1 MLPYDERLLS
11 YLPPT
16 IHIMQIR
23 DKVFGAVLLVAFCWS
38 CSPDLPPEVSAAY
51 ETLPAI
57 VDFNQH
63 IRPIL
68 SDRCWSCHGPDQK
81 ARQANLRLD
90 TQEGAFAALA
100 SGNGHAFRAGSVG
113 KSEAVA
119 RLLHT
124 DPELQMPPPESQL
137 KVSPREIALLTK
149 WIEQGAKW
157 KEHWAFLPIEMP
169 VVPDNP
175 EGFSAANDIDHFI
188 NERLRQEQLV
198 ANGRADNERLL
209 RRLHL
214 DLTGLPPTPAEM
226 DAWLAEPTDE
236 AYTAMVDRLMT
247 TDAHAERMA
256 MDWLDLAR
264 YADSHGMH
272 ADGSRLSYPYRD
284 WVIQAFKAN
293 QPYNDFVRDQV
304 AGDLLPEATKK
315 QRIAS
320 AFNRMH
326 PMTAEG
332 GVIGEE
338 MRLTYVFDRVNTV
351 ATGLLGLTMDCSRCH
366 DHKFDPLSQEEY
378 YGFSAFFNNFKE
390 LGMIGDDG
398 NFGPY
403 MLLAD
408 EATDSKLARYQSSL
422 SRLREERAEVAI
434 SKEELD
440 RFLAEDNLTLPRPD
454 VHLPVERMAKGHRID
469 DLAWATDELELTED
483 PIRGTV
489 ANFDEGFDDL
499 YFDVGPGAFGS
510 HQPFSTSLW
519 FQTRQRDSLK
529 TQTLLGTSGQKNNAW
544 KGMDLYLDE
553 ANRLNVRLIRTLPDD
568 MIHLRSV
575 DSVHVGRWYQAGF
588 TYDGTGRA
596 EGVKLYL
603 NGLALE
609 HEVRNDNLRGSIFP
623 ANHYEWQEGDSRK
636 LRLGSSYRAFTGE
649 NGLYI
654 GLIDDV
660 RLFNKS
666 LTALE
671 VSMLAETNTPLN
683 ASLSIQLAEAHLI
696 RRNPAY
702 SSAIERFR
710 DTLAQWVITANTL
723 PRLMVSEEM
732 PTTRATYVL
741 NRGAYDARGKQV
753 EPQTPR
759 GILPFSENLAKN
771 RVGLTEWI
779 FLPENPLTAR
789 VAVNRYWQLLF
800 GQGLVKTAHDFG
812 SQGSLPSHPGLL
824 DHLATTFRKS
834 GWDVRSLLK
843 SMVLSEAYRRSS
855 TASDDHR
862 AADSENILFARGPS
876 SRLPAELI
884 RDNALVASG
893 LLVPAIGGPSVRP
906 YQPEG
911 LWIQSNSFSADLLR
925 YVPDHGDN
933 LYRRSMYT
941 FIKRTSPPPF
951 LTNFDASGRDICIV
965 KRSTTN
971 TPLQA
976 LNLLN
981 DPQFVETARVL
992 AQRIQLEKE
1001 DIDDQLAHAFR
1012 LVAGRKAKQ
1021 EEVGVLRNLY
1031 DDELIRYQAH
1041 PSLADSI
1048 LSIGDYPVPDTLDPL
1063 KTAALASVGNI
1074 LFSFDEAY
1082 VKR

>member
-1 MLPYDERLLS
+1 
-11 YLPPT
+11 
-16 IHIMQIR
+16 MQIR
-23 DKVFGAVLLVAFCWS
+23 DKVFSAVLLIAFCWS
-38 CSPDLPPEVSAAY
+38 CAPELPPEVSAAY
-51 ETLPAI
+51 KTLPAT

-81 ARQANLRLD
+81 ARQAELRLD
-90 TQEGAFAALA
+90 TQEGAFAALT
-100 SGNGHAFRAGSVG
+100 SGNGYAFSSGSVG
-113 KSEAVA
+113 KSSAIA
-119 RLLHT
+119 RMLHT
-124 DPELQMPPPESQL
+124 DPELQMPPPESQRT
-137 KVSPREIALLTK
+137 VSPREIALLTK
-149 WIEQGAKW
+149 WIDQGAKW
-157 KEHWAFLPIEMP
+157 KEHWAFLPIDAP
-169 VVPDNP
+169 TPPDNP
-175 EGFSAANDIDHFI
+175 EGFAAANSIDHFI
-188 NERLRQEQLV
+188 NERLRQISLV

-214 DLTGLPPTPAEM
+214 DLNGLPPTPAEM
-226 DAWLAEPTDE
+226 DTWLAEPTDK
-236 AYTAMVDRLMT
+236 AYTAIVDRLMT
-247 TDAHAERMA
+247 TDAHAERLA

-272 ADGSRLSYPYRD
+272 ADGSRLSWPYRD
-284 WVIQAFKAN
+284 WVIRAFKAN
-293 QPYNDFVRDQV
+293 QPYDGFVRDQL
-304 AGDLLPEATKK
+304 AGDLLPQATKE

-403 MLLAD
+403 MMLAD
-408 EATDSKLARYQSSL
+408 KATDSKLARYQSAL
-422 SRLREERAEVAI
+422 SRLREERAKVAVSAI
-434 SKEELD
+434 DLE
-440 RFLAEDNLTLPRPD
+440 RFLAKQDAAPPRPD

-469 DLAWATDELELTED
+469 DVAWATDELALTED
-483 PIRGTV
+483 PTRGTV

-499 YFDVGPGAFGS
+499 YFDVGPGAFAT

-519 FQTRQRDSLK
+519 FQTHQRDSLK
-529 TQTLLGTSGQKNNAW
+529 TQTLMGTAGEKNSAW
-544 KGMDLYLDE
+544 KGMDFYLDE
-553 ANRLNVRLIRTLPDD
+553 GNHLNVRLIRTLPDD
-568 MIHLRSV
+568 MIHLRSK
-575 DSVHVGRWYQAGF
+575 DSIKVGRWYQAGF

-596 EGVKLYL
+596 EGLRIYL
-603 NGLALE
+603 DGKALD
-609 HEVRNDNLRGSIFP
+609 HTVRNDNLRGSIYP
-623 ANHYEWQEGDSRK
+623 ANSFQWKKGNSRK
-636 LRLGSSYRAFTGE
+636 LRMGSSYRSFTGE

-654 GLIDDV
+654 GQIDDV
-660 RLFNKS
+660 QLFNRS

-671 VSMLAETNTPLN
+671 VNRLVRADDPLKVT
-683 ASLSIQLAEAHLI
+683 LAEAHLL
-696 RRNPAY
+696 RKNTTY
-702 SSAIERFR
+702 QSAIERFR
-710 DTLAQWVITANTL
+710 DTLAEWVVTADTL

-732 PTTRATYVL
+732 PITRATYVL
-741 NRGAYDARGKQV
+741 HRGAYDARGKKV

-759 GILPFSENLAKN
+759 GVLPFSENLPKT
-771 RVGLTEWI
+771 RVGLAEWM
-779 FLPENPLTAR
+779 FLPEHPLTAR

-800 GQGLVKTAHDFG
+800 GQGLVKTTHDFG

-834 GWDVRSLLK
+834 GWDVRSLLR

-855 TASDDHR
+855 IATDGQR
-862 AADSENILFARGPS
+862 VADSENLLLARGPS

-884 RDNALVASG
+884 RDNALAASG
-893 LLVPAIGGPSVRP
+893 LLVPTIGGPSVRP
-906 YQPEG
+906 YQPGG
-911 LWIQSNSFSADLLR
+911 LWIQSNNFSKDLLH
-925 YVPDHGDN
+925 YIPDHGDK

-951 LTNFDASGRDICIV
+951 LTNFDASGRDICVV

-992 AQRIQLEKE
+992 AQRIQFEKD
-1001 DIDDQLAHAFR
+1001 DIDAQLAHAFR

-1021 EEVGVLRNLY
+1021 EEVSVLRDLY
-1031 DDELIRYQAH
+1031 DEELIRYQAN

-1048 LSIGDYPVPDTLDPL
+1048 LAIGEYPVPDTLDPL
-1063 KTAALASVGNI
+1063 KTAALTSVGNI

>member
-1 MLPYDERLLS
+1 
-11 YLPPT
+11 
-16 IHIMQIR
+16 MQIQN
-23 DKVFGAVLLVAFCWS
+23 KLFSSILLLAICWS
-38 CSPDLPPEVSAAY
+38 CSPDLPPEVNAAY
-51 ETLPAI
+51 ETLPAT

-68 SDRCWSCHGPDQK
+68 SDRCWSCHGPDQN
-81 ARQANLRLD
+81 ARQAELRLD
-90 TQEGAFAALA
+90 TQEGAFAALT
-100 SGNGHAFRAGSVG
+100 SGNGYAFRAGSIG
-113 KSEAVA
+113 KSAAIA

-124 DPELQMPPPESQL
+124 DPELRMPPPESQL
-137 KVSPREIALLTK
+137 EVSPREIALLTK
-149 WIEQGAKW
+149 WIDQGAKW
-157 KEHWAFLPIEMP
+157 KEHWAFLPI
-169 VVPDNP
+169 DNP
-175 EGFSAANDIDHFI
+175 TLPENPKGFAAANNIDHFI
-188 NERLRQEQLV
+188 NERLRQENLP
-198 ANGRADNERLL
+198 ANDRADNERLL
-209 RRLHL
+209 RRLYL
-214 DLTGLPPTPAEM
+214 DLTGLPPSPTEM
-226 DAWLAEPTDE
+226 DAWLVDPSND
-236 AYTAMVDRLMT
+236 AYTATVDQLMT
-247 TDAHAERMA
+247 TNAHAERLA

-272 ADGSRLSYPYRD
+272 ADGSRLSWPYRD

-293 QPYNDFVRDQV
+293 QPYDEFVRDQV
-304 AGDLLPEATKK
+304 AGDLLPKATKE

-390 LGMIGDDG
+390 LGMTGDDG

-403 MLLAD
+403 MLLGD
-408 EATDSKLARYQSSL
+408 NTTDSLLANYQGAL
-422 SRLREERAEVAI
+422 SRLREDRAKVAV
-434 SKEELD
+434 SENDLEA
-440 RFLAEDNLTLPRPD
+440 FLAKRTIAPPLPD
-454 VHLPVERMAKGHRID
+454 VHLPIHRMAKGHRID
-469 DLAWATDELELTED
+469 DVAWATDNLELTED
-483 PIRGTV
+483 SIRGTV
-489 ANFDEGFDDL
+489 AAFNEGFDDL
-499 YFDVGPGAFGS
+499 YFDVGPGAFAT
-510 HQPFSTSLW
+510 HQPFTASLW
-519 FQTRQRDSLK
+519 FQTLQRDSLK
-529 TQTLLGTSGQKNNAW
+529 TQTLLGTAGAKNSAW
-544 KGMDLYLDE
+544 KGMDFYLDE
-553 ANRLNVRLIRTLPDD
+553 SNHLNVRLIKTLPDD
-568 MIHLRSV
+568 MLHLRSK
-575 DSVHVGRWYQAGF
+575 DSVNVGRWYQAGF

-596 EGVKLYL
+596 EGLRIYL
-603 NGLALE
+603 DGRVIDHTVE
-609 HEVRNDNLRGSIFP
+609 NDNLRGNIYP
-623 ANHYEWQEGDSRK
+623 ANFYAWQEGNARK
-636 LRLGSSYRAFTGE
+636 LRMGSSYRSFTGE

-654 GLIDDV
+654 GLLDDV
-660 RLFNKS
+660 RLFNRS
-666 LTALE
+666 LTELE
-671 VSMLAETNTPLN
+671 MNKMIVPDGPIET
-683 ASLSIQLAEAHLI
+683 ALAEAHLL
-696 RRNPAY
+696 RKSPAY
-702 SSAIERFR
+702 LSAIERFR
-710 DTLAQWVITANTL
+710 DILAQWVAIADTL

-732 PTTRATYVL
+732 PATRTTYVL
-741 NRGAYDARGKQV
+741 NRGAYDARGKEV
-753 EPQTPR
+753 APQTPR
-759 GILPFSENLAKN
+759 GILPFSENLPKT
-771 RVGLTEWI
+771 RVGLAEWI

-789 VAVNRYWQLLF
+789 VAVNRYWQLMF

-824 DHLATTFRKS
+824 DHLATTFQES
-834 GWDVRSLLK
+834 GWDVRSLLR

-855 TASDDHR
+855 NANDHQR
-862 AADSENILFARGPS
+862 SADPENRLLSRGPS

-884 RDNALVASG
+884 RDNALAASG
-893 LLVPAIGGPSVRP
+893 LLIPKIGGPSVRP
-906 YQPEG
+906 YQPGG
-911 LWIQSNSFSADLLR
+911 LWIQSNSFSQDLLH
-925 YVPDHGDN
+925 YIPDHGDK

-992 AQRIQLEKE
+992 AQRIQFEKVA
-1001 DIDDQLAHAFR
+1001 IDAQLAHAFR

-1021 EEVGVLRNLY
+1021 EEVVVLRSLY
-1031 DDELIRYQAH
+1031 DEELIRYKAN
-1041 PSLADSI
+1041 PSLADS
-1048 LSIGDYPVPDTLDPL
+1048 LLAIGEYPFPDALDPL

>member
-1 MLPYDERLLS
+1 M
-11 YLPPT
+11 
-16 IHIMQIR
+16 
-23 DKVFGAVLLVAFCWS
+23 
-38 CSPDLPPEVSAAY
+38 AAY
-51 ETLPAI
+51 ETLPAT

-68 SDRCWSCHGPDQK
+68 SDRCWSCHGPDQN
-81 ARQANLRLD
+81 ARQAALRLD
-90 TQEGAFAALA
+90 TKAGAFAALS
-100 SGNGHAFRAGSVG
+100 SGNGFALKSGSAA
-113 KSEAVA
+113 KSEAIA
-119 RLLHT
+119 RMLHT

-149 WIEQGAKW
+149 WIDQGAKW
-157 KEHWAFLPIEMP
+157 KDHWAFLPIEGQNLP
-169 VVPDNP
+169 VNPD
-175 EGFSAANDIDHFI
+175 GYTAANDIDHFI
-188 NERLRQEQLV
+188 NERLRQENLP
-198 ANGRADNERLL
+198 ANGRADDERLL
-209 RRLHL
+209 RRLYL
-214 DLTGLPPTPAEM
+214 DLTGLPPTPGEM
-226 DAWLAEPTDE
+226 DAWLANPSE
-236 AYTAMVDRLMT
+236 AVYIDLVDQLLT
-247 TDAHAERMA
+247 TDAHAERLA

-272 ADGSRLSYPYRD
+272 ADGSRLSWPYRD
-284 WVIQAFKAN
+284 WVIKAFKAN
-293 QPYNDFVRDQV
+293 QPYNEFVRDQV
-304 AGDLLPEATKK
+304 AGDLLPQATKE

-366 DHKFDPLSQEEY
+366 DHKFDPLTQEEY

-403 MLLAD
+403 MMLAD
-408 EATDSKLARYQSSL
+408 EATDRQLARYQSAL
-422 SRLREERAEVAI
+422 SRLREDRAKVAV
-434 SKEELD
+434 SANDLQQ
-440 RFLAEDNLTLPRPD
+440 FLAVRKVSPPRPD

-469 DLAWATDELELTED
+469 DLAWATDNLELTED
-483 PIRGTV
+483 ATRGTV
-489 ANFDEGFDDL
+489 AAFNEGFDDL
-499 YFDVGPGAFGS
+499 YFDVGPGAFGT
-510 HQPFSTSLW
+510 HEPFTASLW
-519 FQTRQRDSLK
+519 FQTHQRDSLK
-529 TQTLLGTSGQKNNAW
+529 TQTLMGTAGEKNSAW
-544 KGMDLYLDE
+544 KGMDFYLDQE
-553 ANRLNVRLIRTLPDD
+553 NHLNVRLIRTLPDD
-568 MIHLRSV
+568 MIHLRSK
-575 DSVHVGRWYQAGF
+575 DSVKVGEWHQAGF
-588 TYDGTGRA
+588 SYDGTGRA
-596 EGVKLYL
+596 EGLRIYL
-603 NGLALE
+603 DGLTVD
-609 HEVRNDNLRGSIFP
+609 HTVSNDNLRGSIFP
-623 ANHYEWQEGDSRK
+623 TNNFHWLKGNSRK
-636 LRLGSSYRAFTGE
+636 LRLGSSYRSFTGE

-654 GLIDDV
+654 GLIDDIQ
-660 RLFNKS
+660 LFNRS

-671 VSMLAETNTPLN
+671 ISRLFDTNGTIATAQAEEHLLRK
-683 ASLSIQLAEAHLI
+683 SSDYQLAI
-696 RRNPAY
+696 GQY
-702 SSAIERFR
+702 R
-710 DTLAQWVITANTL
+710 DTLARWVNTADTL

-732 PTTRATYVL
+732 PTTRPTYVL
-741 NRGAYDARGKQV
+741 NRGAYDAKGKQV

-759 GILPFSENLAKN
+759 GVLAFSENLPKN
-771 RVGLTEWI
+771 REGLAQWM

-812 SQGSLPSHPGLL
+812 SQGSLPSHPDLL
-824 DHLATTFRKS
+824 DHLATTFRES
-834 GWDVRSLLK
+834 GWDIRSLLR

-855 TASDDHR
+855 TASKEQRSSDP
-862 AADSENILFARGPS
+862 ENLLLARGPS

-884 RDNALVASG
+884 RDNALAASG
-893 LLVPAIGGPSVRP
+893 LLTPAIGGPSVRP
-906 YQPEG
+906 YQPGG
-911 LWIQSNSFSADLLR
+911 LWIQANNFSKDLLH
-925 YVPDHGDN
+925 YVPDHGDK

-992 AQRIQLEKE
+992 AQRIQLEKK
-1001 DIDDQLAHAFR
+1001 DIDAQLAHAFR

-1021 EEVGVLRNLY
+1021 EEVAILRNLY
-1031 DDELIRYQAH
+1031 DEELNRYRAD
-1041 PSLADSI
+1041 PALADS
-1048 LSIGDYPVPDTLDPL
+1048 LLTIGEYPVPDTLDPL

>member
-1 MLPYDERLLS
+1 
-11 YLPPT
+11 
-16 IHIMQIR
+16 MQIR
-23 DKVFGAVLLVAFCWS
+23 DKVFSAVLLLAFCWS

-51 ETLPAI
+51 ETLPAT

-68 SDRCWSCHGPDQK
+68 SDRCWSCHGPDPK
-81 ARQANLRLD
+81 ARKADLRLD

-100 SGNGHAFRAGSVG
+100 SGDGHAFRSGSVR
-113 KSEAVA
+113 KSEAIT

-149 WIEQGAKW
+149 WIEQGATW
-157 KEHWAFLPIEMP
+157 KKHWAFLPIENP
-169 VVPDNP
+169 TLPSNPD
-175 EGFSAANDIDHFI
+175 GFAAANSIDHFI
-188 NERLRQEQLV
+188 NERLRQERLV

-209 RRLHL
+209 RRLYL

-236 AYTAMVDRLMT
+236 AYTAVVDRLMT
-247 TDAHAERMA
+247 TDTHAERMA

-272 ADGSRLSYPYRD
+272 ADGSRLSWPYRD
-284 WVIQAFKAN
+284 WVIDAFKAN
-293 QPYNDFVRDQV
+293 QPYDEFVRDQV
-304 AGDLLPEATKK
+304 AGDLLPQATKE
-315 QRIAS
+315 QRIGS

-366 DHKFDPLSQEEY
+366 DHKFDPISQEEY

-390 LGMIGDDG
+390 LGMTGDDG
-398 NFGPY
+398 DFGPY

-408 EATDSKLARYQSSL
+408 EATDSLLANYQNAL
-422 SRLREERAEVAI
+422 SQLREERAKVAV
-434 SKEELD
+434 SGTDLE
-440 RFLAEDNLTLPRPD
+440 RFLAKPGIVSPRPD
-454 VHLPVERMAKGHRID
+454 VHLPIERMAKGHRID
-469 DLAWATDELELTED
+469 DLAWATDNLELTED
-483 PIRGTV
+483 PTRGTV
-489 ANFDEGFDDL
+489 AAFNEGFDDL
-499 YFDVGPGAFGS
+499 YFDAGAGAFAT
-510 HQPFSTSLW
+510 HEPFSASLW
-519 FQTRQRDSLK
+519 FQTHQRDSLK
-529 TQTLLGTSGQKNNAW
+529 TQTLLGTAGAKNAAW
-544 KGMDLYLDE
+544 RGMDLYLDE
-553 ANRLNVRLIRTLPDD
+553 ENRLNVRLTRTQPDD
-568 MIHLRSV
+568 LIHLRSK
-575 DSVHVGRWYQAGF
+575 DSIQVGRWYQAGF

-596 EGVKLYL
+596 EGLRLYL
-603 NGLALE
+603 DGQAID
-609 HEVRNDNLRGSIFP
+609 HTVRNDNLRGSIFP
-623 ANHYEWQEGDSRK
+623 ANNYHWEVGDSRK

-649 NGLYI
+649 NGLYF

-660 RLFNKS
+660 RLYSRS

-671 VSMLAETNTPLN
+671 INRLVDAKGPMPTP
-683 ASLSIQLAEAHLI
+683 LAEAHLL
-696 RRNPAY
+696 RQSTAY
-702 SSAIERFR
+702 QSAIHRFR
-710 DTLAQWVITANTL
+710 DTLAKWVATADTL
-723 PRLMVSEEM
+723 PRLMVSEDM
-732 PTTRATYVL
+732 PSTRATYVL
-741 NRGAYDARGKQV
+741 NRGAYDARGKKV
-753 EPQTPR
+753 TPQTPR

-824 DHLATTFRKS
+824 DHLATTFRES
-834 GWDVRSLLK
+834 GWDVRSLLRT
-843 SMVLSEAYRRSS
+843 MVLSEAYRRSS
-855 TASDDHR
+855 N
-862 AADSENILFARGPS
+862 AADGQRVTDPENLLLARGPS

-884 RDNALVASG
+884 RDNALAASG
-893 LLVPAIGGPSVRP
+893 LLTPLVGGPSVRP
-906 YQPEG
+906 YQPGG
-911 LWIQSNSFSADLLR
+911 LWIQSNNFSQDLLH
-925 YVPDHGDN
+925 YIPDHGDK

-951 LTNFDASGRDICIV
+951 LTNFDASGRDICVV

-1001 DIDDQLAHAFR
+1001 DIDDQLGHAFR

-1021 EEVGVLRNLY
+1021 EEVSVLRNLY
-1031 DDELIRYQAH
+1031 DDELTRYQAN

-1048 LSIGDYPVPDTLDPL
+1048 LAIGEFPVPDTLDPL